1 MRRRAD
7 LLRAHA
13 QNAKRMAKVTRRKHD
28 RDALLSIA
36 IDWLNAAERLERSEA
51 AAASGEPGQAIQGP
65 VHIPPRNEA
74 RRV

>member
-36 IDWLNAAERLERSEA
+36 FDWLNAAERLERGEA
-51 AAASGEPGQAIQGP
+51 AAASGEPGQAVKGHP
-65 VHIPPRNEA
+65 HVPPRNEA